1 MLKMSGGL
9 GFTGQNLSIHEANSI
24 ILACR
29 LEFKSIQIQSR
40 PEQGPGVNSN
50 AEEVEA
56 GNKVLMLGW
65 HPPSLSVIDLA
76 EILVWTTCL
85 LEDLLFQPLHVTQGQ
100 NLYLQLERI
109 PPRRMNKCS
118 ALHISK
124 KKCIVGNISIQF
136 PKPVH

>member
-1 MLKMSGGL
+1 MLKMSAGL

-56 GNKVLMLGW
+56 GYKVLMLGW
-65 HPPSLSVIDLA
+65 HPPKKMYKRGRLGGGCLYVACYGFMFIIVPTSPPLLIFWRGRLGI
-76 EILVWTTCL
+76 IL
-85 LEDLLFQPLHVTQGQ
+85 
-100 NLYLQLERI
+100 
-109 PPRRMNKCS
+109 
-118 ALHISK
+118 
-124 KKCIVGNISIQF
+124 
-136 PKPVH
+136 PKRSPQSQ